1 MSKQKINYLPS
12 VLITGCSSETGNAT
26 ALRFAKAGYP
36 TCCLTSSQLYCIN
49 TRKSKNLLG
58 TNIKNLLISKKV
70 YKVMYKPNSI
80 SKISL

>member
-36 TCCLTSSQLYCIN
+36 TCCLTSSQLYCIK
-49 TRKSKNLLG
+49 TRKSKNLL
-58 TNIKNLLISKKV
+58 
-70 YKVMYKPNSI
+70 
-80 SKISL
+80 